1 MLDNLKNLSL
11 LFCFLVTH
19 VDNIHQ
25 ILQICSHRVEVIFL
39 LQKYSVNCRGKRSL
53 ETICL
58 TLAYKIKYPE
68 NVFLLRGNHECA
80 SINRLVFLMLCA
92 ILQLRVFI

>member
-1 MLDNLKNLSL
+1 MSY
-11 LFCFLVTH
+11 
-19 VDNIHQ
+19 
-25 ILQICSHRVEVIFL
+25 ICNGH
-39 LQKYSVNCRGKRSL
+39 CRGKRSL

-80 SINRLVFLMLCA
+80 SINRFVWLDSHMCSQLYSSYFLYFAMKGIRA
-92 ILQLRVFI
+92 V

>member
-1 MLDNLKNLSL
+1 MHNSCQINL
-11 LFCFLVTH
+11 
-19 VDNIHQ
+19 
-25 ILQICSHRVEVIFL
+25 
-39 LQKYSVNCRGKRSL
+39 YAVNVSYFHIAHCRGKRSL

-80 SINRLVFLMLCA
+80 SINRLVWLNRLI
-92 ILQLRVFI
+92 ILVVTFYVWL